1 LWSRSSG
8 FNIRFIFAG
17 HLIPQADF
25 RFCHADCAFGN
36 EKSSTH
42 YHYLALERI
51 NLAETVTDIEKF
63 PMIVKAAHA
72 IKRSGAFFSE

>member
-25 RFCHADCAFGN
+25 RFCHADCAFAN

-42 YHYLALERI
+42 YLALKRI
-51 NLAETVTDIEKF
+51 DLAETVKDIEN
-63 PMIVKAAHA
+63 
-72 IKRSGAFFSE
+72 